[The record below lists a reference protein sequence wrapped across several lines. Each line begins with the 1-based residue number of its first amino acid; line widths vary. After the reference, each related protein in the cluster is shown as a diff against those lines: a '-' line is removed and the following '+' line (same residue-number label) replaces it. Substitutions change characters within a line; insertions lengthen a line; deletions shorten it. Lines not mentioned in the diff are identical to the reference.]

1 MRRDGTHVFRLVY
14 DPGGRMVGA
23 LFERDN
29 IVSAHLNDQGIVG
42 AMSYTNERGYKT
54 ISRTLAA
61 VLIEKARES

>member
-1 MRRDGTHVFRLVY
+1 
-14 DPGGRMVGA
+14 MVGA